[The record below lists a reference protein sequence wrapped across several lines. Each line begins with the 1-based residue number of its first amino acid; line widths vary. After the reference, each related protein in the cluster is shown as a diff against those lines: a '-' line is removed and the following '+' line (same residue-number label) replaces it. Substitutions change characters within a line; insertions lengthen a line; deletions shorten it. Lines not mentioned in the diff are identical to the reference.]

1 MKKDTVITILIG
13 LSLAGLLIA
22 LDILNIITLAY

>member
-22 LDILNIITLAY
+22 LDILNIITLTY